1 MNNGKPATNLSD
13 VGLVGVD
20 GVQALRQIR
29 GQPQFKIII
38 QTVSDDSQK
47 VVWSIC
53 VGASS
58 YHLKTTKFSKLAE
71 VIREALDGA
80 SMTSRRARRVSEFIP
95 AMAQETKSGVVV
107 LTERERKILRL
118 MTDGL
123 TKKEIGA
130 QLEISTNTVST
141 HVRSIYEKLQIT
153 TNTGAVA
160 KALRERLI

>member
-1 MNNGKPATNLSD
+1 MNLND
-13 VGLVGVD
+13 VGLFDVD
-20 GVQALRQIR
+20 GVQALRQIL
-29 GQPQFKIII
+29 GQWPQFKIII
-38 QTVSDDSQK
+38 RTVSDDSQK

-53 VGASS
+53 AGASS

-80 SMTSRRARRVSEFIP
+80 PMTSTTARRVSEFIP
-95 AMAQETKSGVVV
+95 AMAQETKSGVVA